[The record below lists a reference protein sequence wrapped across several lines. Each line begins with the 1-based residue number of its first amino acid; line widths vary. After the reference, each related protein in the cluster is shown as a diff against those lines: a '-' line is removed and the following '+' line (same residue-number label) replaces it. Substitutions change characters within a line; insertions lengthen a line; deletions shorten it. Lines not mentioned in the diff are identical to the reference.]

1 MNYFHSDGKGRR
13 ERWPAVRMVAAMM
26 AVALAAAGLASCG
39 KPEKKQKK
47 TFPVMAVA
55 AQAQGETDVSL
66 AGSDCWLSVGPG
78 MSLFDG
84 DTAWTGGG
92 SSLFLMYVDGPEVAV
107 GENASFR
114 LVARE
119 SGASRIELSR
129 GEVWLEGP
137 GGDFPTLGTPAAA
150 VASDIQTSSVSL
162 GVKVEPGGATTVMVA
177 SGSAKVE
184 NGAGKATVMAGNK
197 STCKPGTAPEMPVA
211 MGSEGTT
218 GAATGLPY
226 FVNLQLDP
234 FFRNKAT
241 RDAAEDDAR
250 DKISVAPTEPWP
262 FLNLGRAL
270 LDAGNNTEARAQF
283 EQALALDPQFAQAYA
298 GLGKIDLIEG
308 KWKEA
313 ADAYASARRAD
324 PQSME
329 AVFGLAQ
336 AALGSGNLREAEKWY
351 KENLKLESDATGPLV
366 GLAIVDL
373 LRMDLDTAKDNLDRA
388 ARADPANTRAHTV
401 MAIVLSLR
409 KDLDG
414 TRGQLKKALGV
425 DPNDFRAYDSLGA
438 VAMRLGL
445 MDEASEAYQRLVDSG
460 DPRTESE
467 GYQNLGVVKQTG
479 GDIRGALKDWVKA
492 HDLAGDRVPV
502 LIDMGQADLALG
514 HNDASVTALTQ
525 AVSLDP
531 DNWYTHEWLS
541 RAYFTSGAYQ
551 AAASE
556 SAAALM
562 LNPSAWIS
570 HLVLGLSLTA
580 TGDSAGAALELDR
593 GRGLKPQGK
602 LSASENELL
611 KKSATSGSGHFDAF

>member
-1 MNYFHSDGKGRR
+1 MS
-13 ERWPAVRMVAAMM
+13 A
-26 AVALAAAGLASCG
+26 AVATVLLLALVPTWLTSCG
-39 KPEKKQKK
+39 KPAKKEARKY
-47 TFPVMAVA
+47 PVIAVA

-92 SSLFLMYVDGPEVAV
+92 SSLFLMYVTGPEVAV

-114 LVARE
+114 VVAGAG
-119 SGASRIELSR
+119 GASRIELSR
-129 GEVWLEGP
+129 GEIWLEGP
-137 GGDFPTLGTPAAA
+137 GGDLPSVGTPAAA
-150 VASDIQTSSVSL
+150 VVSDVQTSSASL
-162 GVKVEPGGATTVMVA
+162 GVKVESGGVTTVMVA
-177 SGSAKVE
+177 GGSAKVE
-184 NGAGKATVMAGNK
+184 NGAGRVTVMAGNK
-197 STCKPGTAPEMPVA
+197 STCKPGTAPETPLA
-211 MGSEGTT
+211 LGSEGET
-218 GAATGLPY
+218 GVATGLPY

-250 DKISVAPTEPWP
+250 ENIAVAPTEPWP

-270 LDAGNNTEARAQF
+270 LDAGNNAEARAQF
-283 EQALALDPQFAQAYA
+283 EQALALDPQFSQAYA

-324 PQSME
+324 QQSME

-414 TRGQLKKALGV
+414 TRGQLKKALDV
-425 DPNDFRAYDSLGA
+425 NPNDFQAYDSLGT
-438 VAMRLGL
+438 VAMRLGR
-445 MDEASEAYQRLVDSG
+445 MDEATEAFQRLVESG
-460 DPRTESE
+460 DPRIESE
-467 GYQNLGVVKQTG
+467 GYQNLGVVKQAA
-479 GDIRGALKDWVKA
+479 DNIAGALEDWVKA
-492 HDLAGDRVPV
+492 HDLAADRVPV
-502 LIDMGQADLALG
+502 LINMGQADLALG
-514 HNDASVTALTQ
+514 HNDAAVTALTQ

-531 DNWYTHEWLS
+531 DDWYTHEWLS
-541 RAYFTSGAYQ
+541 RAFFTGGDYQ
-551 AAASE
+551 ASSSE

-570 HLVLGLSLTA
+570 HLVLGLSLAA
-580 TGDSAGAALELDR
+580 TGDSAGAALELER
-593 GRGLKPQGK
+593 GRSLKPQGK
-602 LSASENELL
+602 LPASENELL
-611 KKSATSGSGHFDAF
+611 KKSH